1 LVPLFSRLFSRAM
14 FKSSSWAEAA
24 AEDTIGQLEVA
35 QVESCTTALIL
46 SLRVSRTQ
54 SSLVAAG

>member
-1 LVPLFSRLFSRAM
+1 M